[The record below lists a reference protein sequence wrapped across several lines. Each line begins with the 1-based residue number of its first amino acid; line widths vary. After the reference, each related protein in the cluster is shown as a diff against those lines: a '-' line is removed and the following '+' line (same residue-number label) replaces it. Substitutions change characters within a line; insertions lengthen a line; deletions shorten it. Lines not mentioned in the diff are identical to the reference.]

1 MVAAAAAAERVVM
14 APMAGVME
22 AVVEL
27 GAVAATEVELIGVAV
42 VMAVWAE
49 VEVGSEAQEV
59 AEAQQTT
66 SSRVMPQ
73 TTTP

>member
-14 APMAGVME
+14 APMAGVLE

-27 GAVAATEVELIGVAV
+27 GAVAATVVELIGVAV